1 MSGDVC
7 VKIIIRLKMGFDPIV
22 TGDRRRAAV
31 HRMKIPFCRRS
42 RLQEIRF
49 RPASGSER
57 QASAP
62 LSNLDSSGLVETL
75 VLAHSSKTD
84 RGNLVYTVRHC
95 PISCSL
101 QQVRRKP
108 TSFPIYA
115 ANFPLR
121 LYTSTV
127 ALHRMY

>member
-1 MSGDVC
+1 
-7 VKIIIRLKMGFDPIV
+7 MGFDPIV

-62 LSNLDSSGLVETL
+62 LSNLESSGLVETL

-84 RGNLVYTVRHC
+84 TLGCIMFGPFWSVWCKTALAEVGV
-95 PISCSL
+95 SL
-101 QQVRRKP
+101 P
-108 TSFPIYA
+108 
-115 ANFPLR
+115 
-121 LYTSTV
+121 
-127 ALHRMY
+127 

>member
-1 MSGDVC
+1 
-7 VKIIIRLKMGFDPIV
+7 MGFDPIV

-84 RGNLVYTVRHC
+84 RGNLAYRVGIDKCLKKLNRSVHSKVTNKT
-95 PISCSL
+95 PAQMTLI
-101 QQVRRKP
+101 
-108 TSFPIYA
+108 
-115 ANFPLR
+115 AN
-121 LYTSTV
+121 
-127 ALHRMY
+127 